1 MSKRPPTERQL
12 QIATI
17 MLRHFDE
24 HGQWPTQREVADEM
38 GLNTTNMSPYF
49 TALVKKGV
57 AEKIPDR
64 QRRNIKISKEGEEL
78 IRSGPYRTGA
88 DPEVDAPIRFFGP
101 AEAFLNQRKHEAMG
115 SDETFARIYQLLGEA
130 GVKVEV
136 PEG

>member
-78 IRSGPYRTGA
+78 IRSGWQPSL
-88 DPEVDAPIRFFGP
+88 P
-101 AEAFLNQRKHEAMG
+101 L
-115 SDETFARIYQLLGEA
+115 
-130 GVKVEV
+130 
-136 PEG
+136 